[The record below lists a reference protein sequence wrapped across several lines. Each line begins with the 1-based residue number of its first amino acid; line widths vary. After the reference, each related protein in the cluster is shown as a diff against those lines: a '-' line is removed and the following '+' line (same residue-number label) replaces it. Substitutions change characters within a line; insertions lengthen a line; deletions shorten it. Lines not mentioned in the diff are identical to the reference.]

1 MQFTVYILHST
12 IKNKYYV
19 GFTSDDT
26 HDKLRRHNTNH
37 SSFTGRIGDWIIVYT
52 EHFSTKEEA
61 MQREK
66 QIKNWKSRTMI
77 EKLIGS

>member
-1 MQFTVYILHST
+1 MSALPVMIRMIGLED
-12 IKNKYYV
+12 I
-19 GFTSDDT
+19 
-26 HDKLRRHNTNH
+26 RRHNTNH

-77 EKLIGS
+77 